1 VKLLFDE
8 NLSPRLAALLLA
20 EFPGSAHVRDVGL
33 LGASDDRVWD
43 HARGGGFMMV
53 SKDND
58 FRQRSFLDGAPPKII
73 WLSVGNAG
81 TVAIAEL
88 LRGRHAEIIAF
99 ESDAESSLLVLAL
112 A

>member
-8 NLSPRLAALLLA
+8 NLSPRLAELLLA

-33 LGASDDRVWD
+33 LGASDGRVWD
-43 HARGGGFMMV
+43 HARNGGFMIV

-73 WLSVGNAG
+73 WLSVANAG
-81 TVAIAEL
+81 TVAIADL
-88 LRGRHAEIIAF
+88 LRDRHAEIVAF
-99 ESDAESSLLVLAL
+99 ETDAESSLLVLAL
-112 A
+112 P